1 VKETFLPNPKGREPK
16 LKLKLN
22 NNNLEPPHHKRNH
35 KFAFDIIYRGSQL
48 PIAGKYIHSRK
59 QRDTTQNARQSIFKN
74 TKPYQS
80 THQGRNKNALVVK
93 DEMKAECYISQLI
106 LNFHLP
112 KN

>member
-59 QRDTTQNARQSIFKN
+59 QRDIYN
-74 TKPYQS
+74 TKCATEHIQEYQTLS
-80 THQGRNKNALVVK
+80 INTSREKQKRPCRQG
-93 DEMKAECYISQLI
+93 
-106 LNFHLP
+106 
-112 KN
+112 